1 MVRADRVGTRLDSRS
16 GRPAL
21 RAPRRRSGSDRLTE
35 EIVELIRREGL
46 AAGDRLPALP
56 ALAARLSV
64 ATPTVRE
71 ALQRLQA
78 IGVVDIRHGSGV
90 YVRRPA
96 RRMLVSNPYRG
107 ELNAG
112 LILDLLD
119 ARAVIEPQLAL
130 LAAGRCTAAAARK
143 LAATLAQAEQALEGQ
158 DALLSDLNMDFHRSV
173 AGLAGNAVLEQ
184 ILEALLDLYANER
197 MVILQLFDNRE
208 RDHREHVEI
217 FDALRARDGDRAAEC
232 MRTHLEGVRAVLAR
246 RLRSSR

>member
-1 MVRADRVGTRLDSRS
+1 VS
-16 GRPAL
+16 
-21 RAPRRRSGSDRLTE
+21 RAPRRPSASDRLTQ

-46 AAGDRLPALP
+46 SEGERLPALP

-71 ALQRLQA
+71 ALRRLQA

-90 YVRRPA
+90 YVREPTQRI
-96 RRMLVSNPYRG
+96 LLSNPYG
-107 ELNAG
+107 GDLNAK

-119 ARAVIEPQLAL
+119 ARVLIEPQLAL
-130 LAAGRCTAAAARK
+130 LAAGRCNARAARE
-143 LAATLAQAEQALEGQ
+143 LAAMLARAEQALEGQ
-158 DALLSDLNMDFHRSV
+158 DALLSELNMDFHRSV
-173 AGLAGNAVLEQ
+173 ARLSGNAVLEQ

-208 RDHREHVEI
+208 RDHREHVSVFE
-217 FDALRARDGDRAAEC
+217 ALCERNGDLAAEC
-232 MRTHLEGVRAVLAR
+232 MRAHLEGVRAVLAR